1 MVTKIHLDALRSEA
15 AALRDMLERSAA
27 RDPLGS
33 ISLRNRLN
41 DLEVQLA
48 EFDGRQGNFANVA
61 LVFDGDPVRGS
72 SAIEADFAGKAL
84 QDYQE
89 LIAKH
94 VAVDGGQLAERG
106 RLPDQIHQQ
115 ARLIVT
121 SLVHGSF
128 GFVLEEDNADQFGM
142 FETPA
147 QKAVQSVTDLLHD
160 VTALDGQL
168 FEAKLDDLDVRIFHT
183 LKRFIGTLHRARST
197 LRVAEEQRELKLDAF
212 SVERAFQR
220 VSQVDVEE
228 AEEAVEGELL
238 GLVPVQRRFDFRRGD
253 NGEVLQGRVAPSL
266 SADYLERIEQ
276 EGLIAGGQWR
286 ASIRTRTV
294 RHPDGRHSTVSL
306 TLIDLVR
313 VS

>member
-1 MVTKIHLDALRSEA
+1 MVTKIHRDALRSEVA
-15 AALRDMLERSAA
+15 SLRAMMARAGD

-33 ISLRNRLN
+33 LSIQKRLASL
-41 DLEVQLA
+41 EA
-48 EFDGRQGNFANVA
+48 EIAAIEGQQQNLANVA

-94 VAVDGGQLAERG
+94 VAAEGGHLAERG

-115 ARLIVT
+115 ARMNVT
-121 SLVHGSF
+121 ALVHGSF
-128 GFVLEEDNADQFGM
+128 GFVLEEDTADQLGM

-147 QKAVQSVTDLLHD
+147 QKAVRSVTDLLQE
-160 VTALDGQL
+160 VAAVDGHQ
-168 FEAKLDDLDVRIFHT
+168 FEAKLDDLDIRIFQT

-197 LRVAEEQRELKLDAF
+197 LRVAEEQRELKLDTS
-212 SVERAFQR
+212 SVERAFDR

-228 AEEAVEGELL
+228 GDEVVEGELL
-238 GLVPVQRRFDFRRGD
+238 GLVPVQRRFDFRRTD
-253 NGEVLQGRVAPSL
+253 NGEILQGRVSANL

-276 EGLIAGGQWR
+276 AGLIAGGQWR
-286 ASIRTRTV
+286 ATIRTKSV
-294 RHPDGRHSTVSL
+294 RHPDGRHTSVSR
-306 TLIDLVR
+306 TLVDLVAL
-313 VS
+313 